1 MCQLSRTNVA
11 ESGRI
16 PGFEAVLQY
25 LFSINARKRGIQR
38 QLDSHG
44 PICESPRPP
53 RCLRCPL
60 KGGWQCGST
69 SVRTARLVCART
81 LRHLGVGPAQNC
93 ALQAHKFLLRISLSG
108 NRAQNSG
115 FSSSLGFFSE
125 SRGNGLC
132 ASAVCTPGMP
142 QSIAT
147 TPQHIPMRGQ

>member
-1 MCQLSRTNVA
+1 LCQLSRTNVA

-93 ALQAHKFLLRISLSG
+93 ALQAHKFLLKISLSG

-115 FSSSLGFFSE
+115 FSSTLVFFSKI
-125 SRGNGLC
+125 
-132 ASAVCTPGMP
+132 VGMDFVRALYALLACP
-142 QSIAT
+142 RALLLLPNT
-147 TPQHIPMRGQ
+147 YP